1 MLNVAIGSLLIFAL
15 TLALGLGMIIPI
27 SAFIGGIV
35 ELIAVA
41 SGVMFVGAVV
51 SE

>member
-1 MLNVAIGSLLIFAL
+1 MIFAL

>member
-1 MLNVAIGSLLIFAL
+1 VLNVAIASLMIFVL
-15 TLALGLGMIIPI
+15 GLALGLGMIVPI
-27 SAFIGGIV
+27 SEFIGGIV
-35 ELIAVA
+35 ELVAVA

>member
-1 MLNVAIGSLLIFAL
+1 MLNVAIGSLLIFVL
-15 TLALGLGMIIPI
+15 GLALGLGLIVPV

-41 SGVMFVGAVV
+41 SGVVFVGAVV